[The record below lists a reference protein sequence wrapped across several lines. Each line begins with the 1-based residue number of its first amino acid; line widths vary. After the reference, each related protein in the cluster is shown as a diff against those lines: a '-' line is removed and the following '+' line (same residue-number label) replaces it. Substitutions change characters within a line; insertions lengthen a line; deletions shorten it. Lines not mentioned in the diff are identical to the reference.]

1 MTAAKRRT
9 GSNSATFVADN
20 SSHHYTPLDQQH
32 QAAQQQQHQ
41 QPYDQHLQQEL
52 HSQQSNPTNRQY
64 YSSNRHHSNLHHL
77 PTHQQQQQQFQHEH
91 QRLLQQAPQTAGS
104 SATTSLSSVGNNH
117 HHQQRHSG
125 GTTSSY
131 GNYGTNNHPTNSN
144 RPAAGSSSSSSASAS
159 TAASIMRG
167 ECSVKLP
174 LDILWLPKSAMRPVG
189 PDTSHNDCILVVG
202 VSRPKLAVV
211 FLTVMLISLF
221 LTFHV
226 LYDSAVYNIQAAQ
239 AVHEHHHRLALIN
252 SNSISGFGGGSPSAG
267 ALGGGPGGGGGGG
280 GGGNGNRFNHLPED
294 YTHNNKHT
302 GDISSLSSSS
312 LSSASSSTS
321 LSSLSSPNQQI
332 SHPMVF
338 PSNRVHFPKTS
349 RRLPQALIIGIRKCG
364 TRALLEMLY
373 LHPRIQK
380 AGGEVHFFDRDEN
393 YMRGLEWYRKKM
405 PHSFRGQITI
415 EKSPSYFVS
424 PEVPERV
431 RAMNA
436 SIKLLLIVR
445 EPVTRAISD
454 YTQLRS
460 HAATATLPLAN
471 ANEYQ
476 QQQQQQPQQSTSAS
490 SSSSSS
496 LNAGKFATHSM
507 LYSKLNAGYSSS
519 QVYDNSI
526 GGGGGGGTGGGGGS
540 VAGSGRGNYVYG
552 SGAGGIKAN
561 YPKNPHR
568 QYDATTTPSPS
579 SAAAQILSKSFE
591 ELAIFPNGT
600 VNESYRP
607 LTISM
612 YHLHLHRWL
621 EVFPREQI
629 LIVNG
634 DRLIDDPVSQLKK
647 IETFLGIEHRITS
660 NHFYFNETKGFY
672 CLRYDSGDRC
682 LRETKGRK
690 HPHVDPIVVSKLR
703 KFFAEHNQRF
713 YELVGEDLGWPE
725 E

>member
-1 MTAAKRRT
+1 MTAAKRRA
-9 GSNSATFVADN
+9 SNSATFNLNNNNSNNDN
-20 SSHHYTPLDQQH
+20 NVSEQQH
-32 QAAQQQQHQ
+32 LLQHRPQQPYQYQQQQQIPQYQQQQHQ
-41 QPYDQHLQQEL
+41 QHFIYEHQQQYS
-52 HSQQSNPTNRQY
+52 HNTSTYNTQYQQNET
-64 YSSNRHHSNLHHL
+64 RHQTRNQQQQ
-77 PTHQQQQQQFQHEH
+77 HQQQQQ
-91 QRLLQQAPQTAGS
+91 S
-104 SATTSLSSVGNNH
+104 S
-117 HHQQRHSG
+117 
-125 GTTSSY
+125 
-131 GNYGTNNHPTNSN
+131 
-144 RPAAGSSSSSSASAS
+144 
-159 TAASIMRG
+159 MRD
-167 ECSVKLP
+167 CSVKLP

-189 PDTSHNDCILVVG
+189 PDAAHSDCILVVG

-211 FLTVMLISLF
+211 FLTVMLVSLF

-226 LYDSAVYNIQAAQ
+226 LYDSAVYNLQAAQ
-239 AVHEHHHRLALIN
+239 AITEHHRLRLLN
-252 SNSISGFGGGSPSAG
+252 SAAGSGVSDV
-267 ALGGGPGGGGGGG
+267 
-280 GGGNGNRFNHLPED
+280 GNNNHLPQFIKPA
-294 YTHNNKHT
+294 TAAV
-302 GDISSLSSSS
+302 
-312 LSSASSSTS
+312 SALAAVPSA
-321 LSSLSSPNQQI
+321 NQI

-349 RRLPQALIIGIRKCG
+349 RRLPQALIIGVRKCG

-393 YMRGLEWYRKKM
+393 YMKGLEWYRKKM

-460 HAATATLPLAN
+460 HAATATLPLADGPLQT
-471 ANEYQ
+471 AQ
-476 QQQQQQPQQSTSAS
+476 AAS
-490 SSSSSS
+490 KLIVNQRRPSRSIEA
-496 LNAGKFATHSM
+496 AGSGYGPVASYGAAVHGQRIRAAAAQHVAF
-507 LYSKLNAGYSSS
+507 YSKSSNS
-519 QVYDNSI
+519 YDAAQIYDKAI
-526 GGGGGGGTGGGGGS
+526 GGGGGGGGGG
-540 VAGSGRGNYVYG
+540 A
-552 SGAGGIKAN
+552 IKN
-561 YPKNPHR
+561 RIGDSY
-568 QYDATTTPSPS
+568 TTTSTPS
-579 SAAAQILSKSFE
+579 SAAAAAQIASKTFE

-607 LTISM
+607 LTISL

-621 EVFPREQI
+621 EVFPREQ
-629 LIVNG
+629 LLVVNG
-634 DRLIDDPVSQLKK
+634 DRLIEDPVSQLKR
-647 IETFLGIEHRITS
+647 IEMFLGIEHRVTNS
-660 NHFYFNETKGFY
+660 HFYFNETKGFY

-690 HPHVDPIVVSKLR
+690 HPHVDPVVVSKLR